1 MFIKKLFVTSVAH
14 GIPCAWAYS
23 WQPAS
28 TTSEK
33 VKNKKQKKSRKP
45 DRQWNRGD
53 LWKSLKKNKIKGVHK
68 KELTDTFEH
77 NTNTVAE
84 ELVSSE
90 NIVAS

>member
-45 DRQWNRGD
+45 DRQ
-53 LWKSLKKNKIKGVHK
+53 
-68 KELTDTFEH
+68 
-77 NTNTVAE
+77 
-84 ELVSSE
+84 
-90 NIVAS
+90 